1 MIQRADAHRPA
12 SRHHRRDPVPVRTA
26 VAASGTGGGSVVA
39 PVRQRRH
46 APTIGTVP
54 GQALTRRESAIL
66 AAVGRRLSN
75 PEIASELFISV
86 RTVESHIA
94 ALRRKLGAESRADL
108 IAAAGE
114 RREHEVSVRVPH
126 NAFVGRAEDLD
137 RLAEAVRRHHCV
149 TITGPGGVG
158 KTRLALEFAR
168 AGDRVPIVVELEHAE
183 PDDVV
188 ARIARVLELEA
199 GPGADVIS
207 SISVALASH
216 PYLLVLDNV
225 DRVGRAV
232 RDAVSRLVVAVPG
245 LRVLNTSRTPI
256 GDGDEFVF
264 PLDPLDVGGADAPSV
279 TMFLDRLDASG
290 AGVATTADRELAARV
305 CARLDGLPLAIELA
319 AAVARHLSLDELSD
333 RLDRD
338 FASLDRAEPEGRH
351 RTLETAFDW
360 TWDLLTDEERDVLC
374 RLGAL
379 PRSFDVDLA
388 TAVTRPG
395 AEGVLLR
402 LLDHSLIVSAGGSP
416 RRFRLLAV
424 MREFV
429 RARTDPTVIRE
440 VLARHAEYHAAIAS
454 EFASRARVDD
464 STEAMRESIRLCSE
478 VNAAL
483 RWSIAAGHPAALPLA
498 TALAVGVEQY
508 GSDVDSVRTLAM
520 AARDRR
526 LFAEADPGQLLLLG
540 FAIVFLE
547 LPLVDDL
554 AERALTIAGDDPR
567 AQMSAHH
574 LAGVA
579 DTYRHRGPSALEHL
593 AVAQRLAARLGDE
606 WELAAI
612 HHMRGIALRD
622 PSLGDNDASLA
633 ELETAARGYA
643 AVGDAMHVNNARY
656 MMAAVA
662 EQSGL
667 ELDRAARWA
676 AECVDY
682 ASRVGNEHE
691 LAHAALV
698 QQRLG
703 VPDAAL
709 TLDELIATFRRVG
722 DARCVVRS
730 LLLAADRASGA
741 GTTASVDLG
750 RVVPLIEEALSF
762 ADDADDHAHQVAAL
776 ERLVPAY
783 WARGDR
789 VRTLTALGRLAAI
802 AGADAASAA
811 CPPELAG
818 ELPVHADAVTAAN

>member
-1 MIQRADAHRPA
+1 
-12 SRHHRRDPVPVRTA
+12 V
-26 VAASGTGGGSVVA
+26 SVISVSA
-39 PVRQRRH
+39 PVRRRRR

-54 GQALTRRESAIL
+54 GQALTPRESAIL

-94 ALRRKLGAESRADL
+94 ALRRKLGAERRADL

-126 NAFVGRAEDLD
+126 NAFVGRSGDLE
-137 RLAEAVRRHHCV
+137 RLAAAVQRHHCV

-168 AGDRVPIVVELEHAE
+168 AGDRVPIVVELEHAD

-188 ARIARVLELEA
+188 ARIARVLDLEA

-207 SISVALASH
+207 SIAVALASH

-264 PLDPLDVGGADAPSV
+264 PLAPLDVGGADAPSV
-279 TMFLDRLDASG
+279 AMFLDRLDATGTAMPS
-290 AGVATTADRELAARV
+290 AADRELAARV

-319 AAVARHLSLDELSD
+319 AAVARHLSLDELSE

-338 FASLDRAEPEGRH
+338 FATLDRAEPEGRH

-388 TAVTRPG
+388 TAVTHAG

-402 LLDHSLIVSAGGSP
+402 LLDHSLIVPAGGTP

-429 RARTDPTVIRE
+429 RARTDPGVIRE
-440 VLARHAEYHAAIAS
+440 VLARHAEYHAAVAS
-454 EFASRARVDD
+454 DFASRARVDD
-464 STEAMRESIRLCSE
+464 SVDAMRESIRLCSE

-498 TALAVGVEQY
+498 TALSIGVEQY
-508 GSDVDSVRTLAM
+508 GSDVDSVRTIAM
-520 AARDRR
+520 AARDERV
-526 LFAEADPGQLLLLG
+526 LAEADPQQLLVLG

-554 AERALTIAGDDPR
+554 AERALAIAGDDPR
-567 AQMSAHH
+567 SRMAAHH

-579 DTYRHRGPSALEHL
+579 DAYRHRVESALEHL
-593 AVAQRLAARLGDE
+593 DIAERLAVRVGDD
-606 WELAAI
+606 WDLAAI
-612 HHMRGIALRD
+612 HHMRGIALHD
-622 PSLGDNDASLA
+622 PTIGDDDAALA
-633 ELETAARGYA
+633 ELETAVRLYA
-643 AVGDAMHVNNARY
+643 AVGDGMHVNNARY

-662 EQSGL
+662 EQSGR
-667 ELDRAARWA
+667 EVDRAARWA

-691 LAHAALV
+691 LAHAAIV

-709 TLDELIATFRRVG
+709 TLDELVATFRRVG
-722 DARCVVRS
+722 DARCAVRS
-730 LLLAADRASGA
+730 LLLAADRVSGA
-741 GTTASVDLG
+741 ADTAGAGAARRGDPG
-750 RVVPLIEEALSF
+750 RAVPLLEEALSF
-762 ADDADDHAHQVAAL
+762 ADDADDHAHQSAAL
-776 ERLVPAY
+776 GRLVGAY
-783 WARGDR
+783 WSRGDR
-789 VRTLTALGRLAAI
+789 VRTLTTLGRLAAV
-802 AGADAASAA
+802 AGPDAAAAA
-811 CPPELAG
+811 CPPELLG
-818 ELPVHADAVTAAN
+818 ELPVHADAVATAPAATAVGTPR